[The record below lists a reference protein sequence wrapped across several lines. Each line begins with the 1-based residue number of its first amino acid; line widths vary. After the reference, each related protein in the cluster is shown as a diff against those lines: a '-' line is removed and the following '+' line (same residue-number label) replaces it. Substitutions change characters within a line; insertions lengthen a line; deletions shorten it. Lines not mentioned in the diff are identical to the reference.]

1 MTAIERFDGCR
12 PDGGDLCAVMARQVA
27 GYVVKMKPLVIGR
40 FQGLRFSRQRVG
52 STCRRAD
59 SAGGRAAGRLV
70 AGADAHRGG
79 KCLPAARPALA
90 SLPIS
95 TSVPPRARRGSSARR
110 FQTGRSPERFE
121 RAARRAQ
128 ARSIHSPASA
138 SRLYANCSK
147 ANPARSRAD
156 ASIASASPVRACHS
170 GSCAHGRAA
179 GCGVVGRLVRARLP
193 AVFIRRNLWFAKWL
207 TAHTRQKTRVPENT
221 GLRADLVA
229 NQGTSGLFGNFLIN
243 Q

>member
-1 MTAIERFDGCR
+1 MRIA
-12 PDGGDLCAVMARQVA
+12 A
-27 GYVVKMKPLVIGR
+27 GSVC
-40 FQGLRFSRQRVG
+40 RQRG
-52 STCRRAD
+52 RRWHRCRYRPRCRHARGAVQARAD
-59 SAGGRAAGRLV
+59 SRPG
-70 AGADAHRGG
+70 
-79 KCLPAARPALA
+79 ARP
-90 SLPIS
+90 SDS
-95 TSVPPRARRGSSARR
+95 SGRRDARRRVHRA
-110 FQTGRSPERFE
+110 SP
-121 RAARRAQ
+121 A
-128 ARSIHSPASA
+128 IHAPASA

-170 GSCAHGRAA
+170 GCRAHGRAA

-229 NQGTSGLFGNFLIN
+229 NQGTSGLFGISLIN
-243 Q
+243 QQLAILAGGFANEEVTHLVSHVRPPNSKYGSQMGLHQSSTGRRRP

>member
-1 MTAIERFDGCR
+1 
-12 PDGGDLCAVMARQVA
+12 
-27 GYVVKMKPLVIGR
+27 MKPLVIGR

-95 TSVPPRARRGSSARR
+95 TSVPPRARRGSSARADSR
-110 FQTGRSPERFE
+110 PGARPSDSSGRRD
-121 RAARRAQ
+121 ARRRVHRASP
-128 ARSIHSPASA
+128 AIHAPASA

-170 GSCAHGRAA
+170 GCRAHGRAA

-207 TAHTRQKTRVPENT
+207 TARTRQKARVPENT

-229 NQGTSGLFGNFLIN
+229 NQGFAADVGQPCSCQALRLLHVCRIAAQGSSS
-243 Q
+243 